1 MILSIDIKEI
11 HGLLLFV
18 ICIIVWNSIII
29 LQIKKII
36 GSSLI
41 DYLNLQYKSIN
52 YEFKF
57 Y

>member
-41 DYLNLQYKSIN
+41 DYLNLQYKNIN